1 MNLYLVGCECA
12 GKTTLTKR
20 ISQWAEETMGGP
32 MKFHDHF
39 TIPTQEFS
47 PPAARQYREAHPQIK
62 EMLQRL
68 MIEYHAS
75 TDFYDHVHHNV
86 VGAAIE
92 DAVYAPLYYGYGGKE
107 SGAPHRSPEGQRTAY
122 ARRVESRIMKRC
134 PNVVLVLMK
143 ASPEVIRRRIRESPP
158 VKPGEPT
165 RGVVKGED
173 VELVLKRFDEEFE
186 AALIE
191 NKITLDTTSATEE
204 ETLAEFLEKHEPF
217 MTEDDRERIRK
228 HQAGSRARSRNVPK
242 G

>member
-20 ISQWAEETMGGP
+20 ISEWTEETMGEP
-32 MKFHDHF
+32 VRFHDHF
-39 TIPTQEFS
+39 TIPTQEFA
-47 PPAARQYREAHPQIK
+47 PPAAQQYKEAHPQIK
-62 EMLQRL
+62 EMLQRF

-75 TDFYDHVHHNV
+75 SAFYDHVHHNV

-107 SGAPHRSPEGQRTAY
+107 SGAPMRSPEGQRTAY
-122 ARRVESRIMKRC
+122 ARKIESRILQRR

-143 ASPEVIRRRIRESPP
+143 ASPEVIRRRMQENPA
-158 VKPGEPT
+158 VEPGEPT
-165 RGVVKGED
+165 RGVVKAKD
-173 VELVLKRFDEEFE
+173 VELVLKRFEEEFE

-191 NKITLDTTSATEE
+191 NKITLDTTAATEE
-204 ETLAEFLEKHEPF
+204 GTLAEFLEKHEPF
-217 MTEDDRERIRK
+217 MTEGDKERIRT
-228 HQAGSRARSRNVPK
+228 HQAGCRARSRNVSK

>member
-1 MNLYLVGCECA
+1 MNLYLVGCEYA
-12 GKTTLTKR
+12 GKTTLTKQ
-20 ISQWAEETMGGP
+20 ISDWTGETMGEP
-32 MKFHDHF
+32 VKFHDHF

-47 PPAARQYREAHPQIK
+47 SPAARQYKGAHPQIK

-75 TDFYDHVHHNV
+75 SAFYDHVHHNV

-107 SGAPHRSPEGQRTAY
+107 SGAPGRSPEGQRTTY
-122 ARRVESRIMKRC
+122 ARVTESRIMKRC
-134 PNVVLVLMK
+134 PNVVLVLVK
-143 ASPEVIRRRIRESPP
+143 ASPEVIRGRRRENPT
-158 VKPGEPT
+158 VEPGEPT
-165 RGVVKGED
+165 RGVVKAED
-173 VELVLKRFDEEFE
+173 VEFVLKRFEEEFD

-204 ETLAEFLEKHEPF
+204 ETFAEFVEKHEPF
-217 MTEDDRERIRK
+217 MTEGDRERIGK
-228 HQAGSRARSRNVPK
+228 HQAGSRARSRNVPT